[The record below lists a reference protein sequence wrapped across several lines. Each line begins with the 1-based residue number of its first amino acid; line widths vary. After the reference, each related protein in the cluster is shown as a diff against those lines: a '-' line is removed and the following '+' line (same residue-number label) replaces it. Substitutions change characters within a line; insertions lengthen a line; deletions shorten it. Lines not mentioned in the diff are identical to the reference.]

1 MLAATQ
7 VPAARNKSQ
16 LYTSNKRQTY
26 SGLRRRPMAI
36 LLYCIAKGDA
46 ATGSLT
52 GVAGDAISRVELG
65 TLAVFT
71 SSNTDKSNW
80 LRPQL
85 QTSAL
90 EFYRV
95 LREIFKSTAII
106 PFRFPTIFDYEGQLI
121 ERLRER
127 AREYTV
133 LLGKFGELV
142 QMEIRIT
149 NPDLK
154 KPVESGTQYL
164 KVRQTATAMIEK
176 FATELH
182 AALSA
187 LLQDWRQRPS
197 KDGVRVFALIDRNQV
212 TNFRTM
218 MGNTPVPLGLSVRVS
233 GPWPV
238 SEFIEQS

>member
-1 MLAATQ
+1 
-7 VPAARNKSQ
+7 
-16 LYTSNKRQTY
+16 
-26 SGLRRRPMAI
+26 MAI

-46 ATGSLT
+46 PATSSLT
-52 GVAGDAISRVELG
+52 GVAGDPIVRVELE
-65 TLAVFT
+65 TLAAFT

-90 EFYRV
+90 EFHRV
-95 LREIFKSTAII
+95 LSEIFKFTAVI
-106 PFRFPTIFDYEGQLI
+106 PFRFPTIFDDEGQLI

-127 AREYTV
+127 ASEYTA
-133 LLGKFGELV
+133 LLDKFGELV

-149 NPDLK
+149 SPDLK
-154 KPVESGTQYL
+154 KPAQSGTQYL

-176 FATELH
+176 FATELR
-182 AALSA
+182 AALSG

-197 KDGVRVFALIDRNQV
+197 KDGVRVFALMDRNQV

-218 MGNTPVPLGLSVRVS
+218 MRNTPVPSELSVRAS

>member
-1 MLAATQ
+1 
-7 VPAARNKSQ
+7 
-16 LYTSNKRQTY
+16 
-26 SGLRRRPMAI
+26 MAI

-46 ATGSLT
+46 PATDSLT
-52 GVAGDAISRVELG
+52 GVAGDRVVRVELG
-65 TLAVFT
+65 SLAAFT

-90 EFYRV
+90 EFHRV
-95 LREIFKSTAII
+95 LSEIFKSTAIV
-106 PFRFPTIFDYEGQLI
+106 PFRFPTVFDNEGQLI

-127 AREYTV
+127 ASEYTA
-133 LLGKFGELV
+133 LLEKFRDLV

-149 NPDLK
+149 SPGVK
-154 KPVESGTQYL
+154 TFAQSGTQYL
-164 KVRQTATAMIEK
+164 KLRQTATAIIDK
-176 FATELH
+176 FTAELQ

-187 LLQDWRQRPS
+187 LLQDWRQRSS
-197 KDGVRVFALIDRNQV
+197 KDGIRAFALINRNQV
-212 TNFRTM
+212 VDFRTM
-218 MGNTPVPLGLSVRVS
+218 LRNTPIPRELSVRAS

>member
-1 MLAATQ
+1 
-7 VPAARNKSQ
+7 
-16 LYTSNKRQTY
+16 
-26 SGLRRRPMAI
+26 MAI
-36 LLYCIAKGDA
+36 LLYCIAKDDA
-46 ATGSLT
+46 PAIGSIT
-52 GVAGDAISRVELG
+52 GVAGDPIVRAQLG
-65 TLAVFT
+65 SLAAFT
-71 SSNTDKSNW
+71 SSNPDKSSW

-90 EFYRV
+90 EFHSV
-95 LREIFKSTAII
+95 LSEVFKSTAII
-106 PFRFPTIFDYEGQLI
+106 PFRFPTVFENEEQLI
-121 ERLRER
+121 QRLQER
-127 AREYTV
+127 ASEYTA

-149 NPDLK
+149 SPDLK
-154 KPVESGTQYL
+154 KPAQSGTQYL

-176 FATELH
+176 FATELR
-182 AALSA
+182 AALSG

-212 TNFRTM
+212 TNFRSM
-218 MGNTPVPLGLSVRVS
+218 MRNTPVPLNFSVRAS